1 MKTLKLN
8 ITHVLAS
15 MLLVATAGPAIAQKT
30 TSKKDQTRAE
40 AYMTKEL
47 QAATTPKQALERL
60 KEGNQRFADG
70 KQINQDYAA
79 QVKGTS
85 KSQAPFAFVLSCV
98 DSRTSSE
105 IIFDQGIG
113 DIFNARIAG
122 NFVNT
127 DILGSME
134 FGCKAAGAKLIVV
147 IGHSSCG
154 AVKGACDHVD
164 MGNLTNV
171 MKEIEPAVESV
182 TGVAG
187 ERTSKNNEFVEAV
200 AKQNVV
206 LALKEIREKSPI
218 LAEMESKGEIMIV
231 GAMYDVGTGKVQFYQ

>member
-1 MKTLKLN
+1 MKTVQSNILN
-8 ITHVLAS
+8 ALAS
-15 MLLVATAGPAIAQKT
+15 LVLVSMAGQAIAQK
-30 TSKKDQTRAE
+30 SPSSKDQRRSE

-47 QAATTPKQALERL
+47 QAATTPQQALERL
-60 KEGNQRFADG
+60 KQGNQRFVDG
-70 KQINQDYAA
+70 KQIYHNYHD

-85 KSQAPFAFVLSCV
+85 QAQAPFAFVLSCV

-134 FGCKAAGAKLIVV
+134 FACKAAGAKLIVV
-147 IGHSSCG
+147 VGHSKCG
-154 AVKGACDHVD
+154 AVKGACDHVE

-171 MKEIEPAVESV
+171 MKEIQPAVESTTGV
-182 TGVAG
+182 TG
-187 ERTSKNNEFVEAV
+187 ERSSKNPEFVEAV
-200 AKQNVV
+200 AKQNVD
-206 LALKEIREKSPI
+206 LAIREIRDKSPI
-218 LAEMESKGEIMIV
+218 LAEMERKGEIVIA
-231 GAMYDVGTGKVQFYQ
+231 GAMYDIGTGLVQFY